1 VNDAAP
7 KQPRVREI
15 DAGAY
20 VAGVAFTKDG
30 AVLAA
35 ATGAGEVRLYD
46 VAGPGETVAKAHAG
60 AILSFAP
67 HPDGNSFLS
76 GGDDGRLVRT
86 ARDGTFAE
94 IAKFQGRWIDVLAV
108 HPTGSFACGVGK
120 EAKLWA
126 PGASEPASLGPHPST
141 VAALDFSP
149 DGSRVTAAHYG
160 GVSVRQVAKP
170 AEKARTL
177 AWKGSH
183 VHLRY
188 SPNGR
193 FLATT
198 TQDNA
203 IHVWRLSSGQDMQM
217 AGYRTKVRQLVW
229 TPDSRWLLSDAA
241 DCFVA
246 WDFSGKGPEGQPP
259 LEFGFGD
266 GAIMTG
272 IAGHPAAPFL
282 VGGFENGAV
291 RLGDLES
298 KRELVL
304 REPREDGKPLRA
316 VAFSADGWRV
326 AAGGEDGTL
335 VLYDLKTAPA

>member
-30 AVLAA
+30 ATLAA

-46 VAGPGETVAKAHAG
+46 VAGAGETVANAHAG
-60 AILSFAP
+60 ALLSFAP
-67 HPDGNSFLS
+67 HPDGVSFLS

-86 ARDGTFAE
+86 ARDGTVAE
-94 IAKFQGRWIDVLAV
+94 IAKFPGRWIDVLAA
-108 HPTGSFACGVGK
+108 HPTGSYACGVGK

-126 PGASEPASLGPHPST
+126 PGAAEPATLGPHPST

-177 AWKGSH
+177 VWKGSH

-272 IAGHPAAPFL
+272 IGGHPAAPFL

-304 REPREDGKPLRA
+304 REPREEGKPLRT

-335 VLYDLKTAPA
+335 VLYDLKTEPG

>member
-1 VNDAAP
+1 MSDV
-7 KQPRVREI
+7 KQPRVREF
-15 DAGAY
+15 ALGAY
-20 VAGVAFTKDG
+20 VGGLAFTKDG
-30 AVLAA
+30 ETMAA
-35 ATGAGEVRLYD
+35 ATGAGEVHLMP
-46 VAGPGETVAKAHAG
+46 VAGEGKVVAKAHGG

-67 HPDGNSFLS
+67 HPDGVSFLS

-86 ARDGTFAE
+86 ARDGTVSE

-108 HPTGSFACGVGK
+108 HATGSFACGVGK
-120 EAKLWA
+120 EAKLWTKNA
-126 PGASEPASLGPHPST
+126 AEPATLTPHPSA

-160 GVSVRQVAKP
+160 GVSVWQVAKP
-170 AEKARTL
+170 KEKARTL

-183 VHLRY
+183 IHVRY

-266 GAIMTG
+266 GALMTG
-272 IAGHPAAPFL
+272 IAGHPSAPFL
-282 VGGFENGAV
+282 VGGFDKGGV
-291 RLGDLES
+291 RLGDLEG

-304 REPREDGKPLRA
+304 RESDEDNGTPLRA
-316 VAFSADGWRV
+316 VAFSSDGWRV
-326 AAGGEDGTL
+326 AAGGEDGTV
-335 VLYDLKTAPA
+335 VLFDLKTAPAA

>member
-1 VNDAAP
+1 MSDV
-7 KQPRVREI
+7 KQPRVR
-15 DAGAY
+15 DFALGAY
-20 VAGVAFTKDG
+20 VGGIAFTKDG
-30 AVLAA
+30 ETMAV
-35 ATGAGEVRLYD
+35 ATGAGDVHLIP
-46 VAGPGETVAKAHAG
+46 VAGEDKIVAKAQGG

-67 HPDGNSFLS
+67 HPDGVSFLS

-86 ARDGTFAE
+86 ARDGTVSE

-108 HPTGSFACGVGK
+108 HATGSFACGVGK
-120 EAKLWA
+120 EAKLWTKDA
-126 PGASEPASLGPHPST
+126 AEPATLGPHPSA

-160 GVSVRQVAKP
+160 GVSVWQVAKP
-170 AEKARTL
+170 KDKARTL

-183 VHLRY
+183 IHVRY

-266 GAIMTG
+266 GALMTG
-272 IAGHPAAPFL
+272 IAGHPSAPFL
-282 VGGFENGAV
+282 VGGFDKGGV
-291 RLGDLES
+291 RLGDLEG

-304 REPREDGKPLRA
+304 RESDEDKGVPLRA
-316 VAFSADGWRV
+316 VAFSSDGWRV
-326 AAGGEDGTL
+326 AAGGEDGTV
-335 VLYDLKTAPA
+335 VLFDLKTAPAA